1 MTTPSYPV
9 DLSAEAARAACDAYA
24 LLSVPDPHRTDPDYR
39 LTDPATHLEAHV
51 VRAALPY
58 VLRDEL
64 ARLVHDAFGDDYDGS
79 DYHYALEAL
88 RDGVVG
94 RLEELDHFVETASS
108 RTTQEVTT

>member
-24 LLSVPDPHRTDPDYR
+24 LLSVPDPHRTDPGYR

-64 ARLVHDAFGDDYDGS
+64 VGMLAESFPSDDVDW
-79 DYHYALEAL
+79 HYALEHL
-88 RDGVVG
+88 HELVTR
-94 RLEELDHFVETASS
+94 RLADVRRYLETATPPAEEA
-108 RTTQEVTT
+108 TT